1 MDWFLNDNG
10 LRHERV
16 KVIMLKLRMSDTVSL
31 YLIFI
36 CLPYALFPVQST
48 SKYLLVFAKQS

>member
-1 MDWFLNDNG
+1 MDWFLYDSG

-16 KVIMLKLRMSDTVSL
+16 KVIMLNLMMSDTVSL

-48 SKYLLVFAKQS
+48 YKVKYAK